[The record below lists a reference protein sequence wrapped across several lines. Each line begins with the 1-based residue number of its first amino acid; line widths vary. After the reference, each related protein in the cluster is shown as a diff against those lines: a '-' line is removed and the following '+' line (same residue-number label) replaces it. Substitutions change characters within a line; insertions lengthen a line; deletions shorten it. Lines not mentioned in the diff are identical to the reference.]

1 MQYKL
6 HQMYDKML
14 RDFCPLIWINVLL
27 QRYCKTFINYAFV
40 GSCMNNK
47 FTFFHNILH
56 VNGAVLCKNQMNSL
70 QTAPDLNYI
79 SVLTSFLPH
88 TEQNVLIKNINW
100 LMLVTVLNPLC
111 CQNHAKYNNEIYGK
125 SCWTR

>member
-1 MQYKL
+1 
-6 HQMYDKML
+6 MYDKML

-27 QRYCKTFINYAFV
+27 QRYCKRFINYTFV
-40 GSCMNNK
+40 GLCMNNK

-56 VNGAVLCKNQMNSL
+56 VNGAVLCENQMNSL
-70 QTAPDLNYI
+70 QTAPDMNYI
-79 SVLTSFLPH
+79 SVLTSFLLH

-111 CQNHAKYNNEIYGK
+111 CQNHAKYSNEIYGK